1 MQRALLLEPDFYGVE
16 SMARLEAAHVAFDAL
31 VCASHEQLHL
41 ILENAR
47 KNGQPYNALF
57 VRLGLSIDT
66 EIFAAGSPELQWVVT
81 PTTGLD
87 HIDLRAARERNV
99 RVLSLKGCLDFLR
112 EVSST
117 AEMTWALLLAL
128 LRKIPTA
135 HQHVLDGNW
144 NRSPYL
150 GRELRGMKLGVWGLG
165 RLGTMTAGY
174 GRAFGME
181 VLACD
186 DRDEPFTEMANA
198 HVVRCELEDLLT
210 RSDIVTL
217 HLPLSERN
225 NGILNQKRL
234 AMLRSSSY
242 LINTARGELVDE
254 TALLEALS
262 SRRIAGCAIDVMRGD
277 SRWCDVVPED
287 HPLVS
292 YARSNDNLIIT
303 PHIGGYTTDAVA
315 KTRHFMIE
323 RFCEDLTWKNNE

>member
-1 MQRALLLEPDFYGVE
+1 
-16 SMARLEAAHVAFDAL
+16 MAMLEAAHVASDAL
-31 VCASHEQLHL
+31 VCASHEQLCL
-41 ILENAR
+41 ILERAR

-57 VRLGLSIDT
+57 VRLGISIDT
-66 EIFAAGSPELQWVVT
+66 EIFAAGSPELHWVVT

-87 HIDLRAARERNV
+87 HIDLSEAKARNV
-99 RVLSLKGCLDFLR
+99 NVLSLKGSFDFLR
-112 EVSST
+112 NVSST
-117 AEMTWALLLAL
+117 AELTWALLLAL
-128 LRKIPTA
+128 LRKIPAA
-135 HQHVLDGNW
+135 HQQVLDGNW
-144 NRSPYL
+144 NRAPYL
-150 GRELRGMKLGVWGLG
+150 GRELHGMRLGVWGLG
-165 RLGTMTAGY
+165 RLGTMIAGY

-186 DRDEPFTEMANA
+186 ERDEPFVDMANA
-198 HVVRCELEDLLT
+198 HVARCELDDLLT

-217 HLPLSERN
+217 HLPLTERN
-225 NGILNQKRL
+225 NGICNRRRL
-234 AMLRSSSY
+234 TMLRSSSY

-315 KTRHFMIE
+315 KTRRFMIE
-323 RFCEDLTWKNNE
+323 RFCEELTRKNNE